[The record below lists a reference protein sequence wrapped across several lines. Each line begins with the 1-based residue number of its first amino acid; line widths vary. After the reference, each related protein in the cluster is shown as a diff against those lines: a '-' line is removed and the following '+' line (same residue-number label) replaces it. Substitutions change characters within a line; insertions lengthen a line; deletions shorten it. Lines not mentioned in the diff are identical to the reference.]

1 MHKLQQVISTMELD
15 KNQHSVYSINYH
27 LVMVIKYRRKV
38 ISDEISGYLRA
49 TFERIGITY
58 GVELVEWNHDKDHVH
73 VLFKCTLQI
82 APAKFINAYKSV
94 SSRLVK
100 KNYPEIR
107 QYLWKEA
114 FWTKSYCLISTGE
127 VSIDV
132 IKQYIERQGQK

>member
-1 MHKLQQVISTMELD
+1 MELD

-73 VLFKCTLQI
+73 VLFRCTPQI
-82 APAKFINAYKSV
+82 ASAKFINAYKSV

-114 FWTKSYCLISTGE
+114 FWTKSYCLISTGG

>member
-1 MHKLQQVISTMELD
+1 MELD

-73 VLFKCTLQI
+73 VLFKCTPPI

>member
-1 MHKLQQVISTMELD
+1 MCFF
-15 KNQHSVYSINYH
+15 N
-27 LVMVIKYRRKV
+27 
-38 ISDEISGYLRA
+38 
-49 TFERIGITY
+49 
-58 GVELVEWNHDKDHVH
+58 
-73 VLFKCTLQI
+73 VLPKSPLLNSLI
-82 APAKFINAYKSV
+82 AYKSA

-114 FWTKSYCLISTGE
+114 FWTKSYCLISTGG

>member
-1 MHKLQQVISTMELD
+1 MELD

-27 LVMVIKYRRKV
+27 LVMVIKHRRKV

-58 GVELVEWNHDKDHVH
+58 GIELVEWNHDKDYVH
-73 VLFKCTLQI
+73 VLFKCTPQI
-82 APAKFINAYKSV
+82 APAKFIYAYKSA

-114 FWTKSYCLISTGE
+114 FWTKSYCLISTGG
-127 VSIDV
+127 VSSDV

>member
-1 MHKLQQVISTMELD
+1 MKLDT
-15 KNQHSVYSINYH
+15 NAHSVFLLHYH
-27 LVMVIKYRRKV
+27 LILVVKYRRQV
-38 ISDEISGYLRA
+38 FTDEISERA
-49 TFERIGITY
+49 KEIFEYIAPSYKI
-58 GVELVEWNHDKDHVH
+58 ELVEWNHDKDHVH
-73 VLFKCTLQI
+73 VLFKCTPQI

-114 FWTKSYCLISTGE
+114 FWTKSYCLISTGG

>member
-1 MHKLQQVISTMELD
+1 MELD

-38 ISDEISGYLRA
+38 ISDEISGYFRA

-58 GVELVEWNHDKDHVH
+58 GVELVEWNYDKDHVH
-73 VLFKCTLQI
+73 VIFKCTPKI

-114 FWTKSYCLISTGE
+114 FWTKSYCLISTGG

>member
-1 MHKLQQVISTMELD
+1 MELD
-15 KNQHSVYSINYH
+15 TNNHSVFLLFYH
-27 LVMVIKYRRKV
+27 LILVTKYRKKVIDNV
-38 ISDEISGYLRA
+38 ISDRLKEIFLYTAPKYNVTLQ
-49 TFERIGITY
+49 
-58 GVELVEWNHDKDHVH
+58 EWNHDKDHVH
-73 VLFKCTLQI
+73 VLFKCTPQI